1 MNIWLLAIII
11 LLIAV
16 FMVMTGH
23 GGGNFFI
30 IALVLAGIDMHI
42 AATSVQFILFTTALF
57 AMLVFGRKKFVEWK
71 IALLM
76 SILIGISAFA
86 GGLFSTYVDDK
97 PLKLILAVLLF
108 ILAVLMLKPIKGKE
122 PKIIKTGWKYWPVKS
137 SDNTTTYSI
146 NLLIIVPVVLSFG
159 FVAGMVGISGG
170 SFMVPLLVL
179 ACSVPV
185 KNAIATASTLVAVS
199 ALFGFAGHVIS
210 GHFDY
215 TLAVP
220 LAIGGSIGGLI
231 GGSIAIKSKPKLL
244 KILFAVTTL
253 AAAIIMAYKVFY

>member
-11 LLIAV
+11 LLLAV

-42 AATSVQFILFTTALF
+42 AATSVQFILFTAALF
-57 AMLVFGRKKFVEWK
+57 AMLAFGRRKFVEWK
-71 IALLM
+71 LAVLM
-76 SILIGISAFA
+76 GMLIGISAFA
-86 GGLFSTYVDDK
+86 GGLFSKYVDEK
-97 PLKLILAVLLF
+97 PLKLILSVLLF
-108 ILAVLMLKPIKGKE
+108 VLAILMMKPVKE
-122 PKIIKTGWKYWPVKS
+122 KKTQEFKTGWKYWSAKS
-137 SDNTTTYSI
+137 FDNTATYYI
-146 NLLIIVPVVLSFG
+146 NLLIVVPIVLSFG

-179 ACSVPV
+179 SCSVPI
-185 KNAIATASTLVAVS
+185 KNAVATASTLVAVS

-215 TLAVP
+215 RIAVP
-220 LAIGGSIGGLI
+220 LAIGGAIGGLI

-253 AAAIIMAYKVFY
+253 AAAVIMAYTNR

>member
-1 MNIWLLAIII
+1 MNIWLLAFII

-30 IALVLAGIDMHI
+30 IALVLAGIDMHV
-42 AATSVQFILFTTALF
+42 AATSVQFILFTAAFF

-71 IALLM
+71 LAVLM
-76 SILIGISAFA
+76 GILIGISAFA
-86 GGLFSTYVDDK
+86 GGFFSRYVDEK
-97 PLKLILAVLLF
+97 PLKLILSILLF
-108 ILAVLMLKPIKGKE
+108 ILAMLMIKPVKGE
-122 PKIIKTGWKYWPVKS
+122 VIQNIKTGWRYLPVKS
-137 SDNTTTYSI
+137 FDDTAIYYI
-146 NLLIIVPVVLSFG
+146 NLLIVVPVVLSFG
-159 FVAGMVGISGG
+159 FIAGMVGISGG

-179 ACSVPV
+179 ACSVPM
-185 KNAIATASTLVAVS
+185 KNAVATASTLVAVS

-215 TLAVP
+215 NIAVP
-220 LAIGGSIGGLI
+220 LAIGGAIGGII

-253 AAAIIMAYKVFY
+253 VAAVIMTYKVFY